1 MDSSNPTEMVAPRQE
16 TSEVPKEKASELA
29 KEEKTSE
36 VPKEEKASEAP
47 PKAKKAKKKFADIW
61 VLKAEKQRKG
71 DVEET
76 VIGAYSSKDKAIRN
90 ALRAMQNFEGRQGFV
105 DNSEEIGERGGVV
118 YSYHR
123 DEYYS
128 VSIDKVSLDKTT
140 SFDF

>member
-29 KEEKTSE
+29 KNEKTSE

-76 VIGAYSSKDKAIRN
+76 VIGAYSSKDKAIRTE
-90 ALRAMQNFEGRQGFV
+90 LQ
-105 DNSEEIGERGGVV
+105 
-118 YSYHR
+118 
-123 DEYYS
+123 
-128 VSIDKVSLDKTT
+128 KVI
-140 SFDF
+140 